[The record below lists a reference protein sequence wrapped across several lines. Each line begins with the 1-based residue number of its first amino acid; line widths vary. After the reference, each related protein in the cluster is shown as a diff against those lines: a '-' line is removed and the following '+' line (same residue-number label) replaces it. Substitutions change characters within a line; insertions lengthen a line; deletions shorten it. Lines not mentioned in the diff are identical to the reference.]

1 MYQPLDS
8 CTVDLDDETY
18 ETDWRDV
25 GSESSTQVR
34 DGRSAPRHANP
45 TRPKLDRIA
54 TSSSV
59 THQRSLNVTTR
70 LRHPLSLTHLYIPS
84 QSTHTAAYVTML
96 FFRCATLLTLP
107 SFHHAPST
115 TPPTTSRF
123 ATNYRTY
130 TNSDTT
136 VSSKRSSS
144 TKSPSNSKTKC
155 KSAERSRAWTS
166 T

>member
-25 GSESSTQVR
+25 GSESSAHVR

-70 LRHPLSLTHLYIPS
+70 LRHPLS
-84 QSTHTAAYVTML
+84 HTPL
-96 FFRCATLLTLP
+96 HTLP
-107 SFHHAPST
+107 IHTHSSIRHNALLQVRHPPNPPVIPPRTQHH
-115 TPPTTSRF
+115 PTHNLTIR
-123 ATNYRTY
+123 NKLQNVY
-130 TNSDTT
+130 
-136 VSSKRSSS
+136 
-144 TKSPSNSKTKC
+144 
-155 KSAERSRAWTS
+155 
-166 T
+166 